1 MPAAKP
7 ATLKLLTGRG
17 DGKDSAGRPVNT
29 GPAFRKVAPEPPD
42 FLSDRAREMWDH
54 VIDELVRLDLVKAE
68 DLAVLV
74 TFCETWADYRDAID
88 DIAVNG
94 HYIEARQGRLRN
106 PASTHK
112 AAAAKE
118 LRAIAAHFG
127 LSPLTEQALQ
137 RGDADDRPGD
147 NPFD

>member
-1 MPAAKP
+1 MPGAQPAA
-7 ATLKLLTGRG
+7 LKLLNGRG

-29 GPAFRKVAPEPPD
+29 GPTFRRVAPQPPD
-42 FLSDRAREMWDH
+42 FLSERALEMWDH

-68 DLAVLV
+68 DMAVLV
-74 TFCETWADYRDAID
+74 TLCETWADYRDAID

-127 LSPLTEQALQ
+127 LTPLTEQALQ
-137 RGDADDRPGD
+137 RGDANDGAGE